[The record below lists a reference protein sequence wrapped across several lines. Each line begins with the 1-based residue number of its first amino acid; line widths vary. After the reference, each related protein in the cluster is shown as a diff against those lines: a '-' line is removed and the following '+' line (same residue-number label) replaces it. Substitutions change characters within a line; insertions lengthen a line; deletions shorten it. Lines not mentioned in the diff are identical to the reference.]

1 MTAKEYL
8 RRVRDAESD
17 LRSAEMDYQR
27 ARDDVMNLKAIEYDK
42 DKVNNSHI
50 GDLSDVIA
58 ALEKY
63 AARVSEQWDRLIA
76 MREEAKERIGEIAD
90 GRYREVLHRRYLQGE
105 SWEYIAVG
113 MGYSFRQVLRI
124 HGEALAAFS
133 KDVIECHMRPV
144 I

>member
-8 RRVRDAESD
+8 WRVRDAERE
-17 LRSAEMDYQR
+17 LKQLEQAYTQAR
-27 ARDDVMNLKAIEYDK
+27 ADILHLKGIAYDA
-42 DKVNNSHI
+42 DKVTGGKI
-50 GDLSDVIA
+50 GDLSDAIA

-63 AARVSEQWDRLIA
+63 AERVNAKWDELIA

-113 MGYSFRQVLRI
+113 MGYAFRTVTWM
-124 HGEALAAFS
+124 HGRALKQFKVPEKFA
-133 KDVIECHMRPV
+133 
-144 I
+144 

>member
-8 RRVRDAESD
+8 RRIRDAESD

-50 GDLSDVIA
+50 GDLSDAIA
-58 ALEKY
+58 VLEKY
-63 AARVSEQWDRLIA
+63 AARVSEQWDRLIV
-76 MREEAKERIGEIAD
+76 MREEAKAQIEQIAD
-90 GRYREVLHRRYLQGE
+90 GRCREVLMRRYLQGD

-113 MGYSFRQVLRI
+113 MGYAFRTVLWL
-124 HGEALAAFS
+124 HGKALKQFEVPEKFA
-133 KDVIECHMRPV
+133 
-144 I
+144 

>member
-8 RRVRDAESD
+8 RRIRDAESD
-17 LRSAEMDYQR
+17 LRSAEMDYLR

-42 DKVNNSHI
+42 DKVSNSHI
-50 GDLSDVIA
+50 GDLSDAIA

-63 AARVSEQWDRLIA
+63 AARVSEQWDRLIV
-76 MREEAKERIGEIAD
+76 MREEAKAQIEQIAD

-113 MGYSFRQVLRI
+113 MGYAFRTVLWL
-124 HGEALAAFS
+124 HGKALKQFEVPEKFA
-133 KDVIECHMRPV
+133 
-144 I
+144 

>member
-8 RRVRDAESD
+8 RRIRDAESD

-42 DKVNNSHI
+42 DRVSNSHI
-50 GDLSDVIA
+50 GDLSDAIA

-63 AARVSEQWDRLIA
+63 AERVNAKWDELIA

-113 MGYSFRQVLRI
+113 MGYAFRTVTLM
-124 HGEALAAFS
+124 HGRALKQFKVPEKFA
-133 KDVIECHMRPV
+133 
-144 I
+144 

>member
-27 ARDDVMNLKAIEYDK
+27 ARDDVMNLKEIEYDK

-50 GDLSDVIA
+50 GDLSDAIA

-105 SWEYIAVG
+105 SWEYIAVE
-113 MGYSFRQVLRI
+113 MGYAFRTVTWL
-124 HGEALAAFS
+124 HGRALAQFKVPEKFA
-133 KDVIECHMRPV
+133 
-144 I
+144 